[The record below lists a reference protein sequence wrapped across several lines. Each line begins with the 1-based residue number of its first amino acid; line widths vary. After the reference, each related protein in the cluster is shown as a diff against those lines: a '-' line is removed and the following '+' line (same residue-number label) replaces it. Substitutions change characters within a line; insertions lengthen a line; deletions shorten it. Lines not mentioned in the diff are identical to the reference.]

1 MMMDTNKFKNGV
13 VSKGGE
19 FFEIETEEER
29 AYLEE
34 LHINFIVDLEWEMWA
49 IQNGIYD
56 EDEDEEYIDEQM
68 EEEQQTHQM

>member
-1 MMMDTNKFKNGV
+1 MMDTNKFKNGV

-68 EEEQQTHQM
+68 KTKQQTHQM

>member
-1 MMMDTNKFKNGV
+1 MMDTNKFKYGV

-68 EEEQQTHQM
+68 KTKQQTHQM

>member
-1 MMMDTNKFKNGV
+1 MMDTNKFKNGV

-56 EDEDEEYIDEQM
+56 EDEDEEYIVEQM
-68 EEEQQTHQM
+68 EEE